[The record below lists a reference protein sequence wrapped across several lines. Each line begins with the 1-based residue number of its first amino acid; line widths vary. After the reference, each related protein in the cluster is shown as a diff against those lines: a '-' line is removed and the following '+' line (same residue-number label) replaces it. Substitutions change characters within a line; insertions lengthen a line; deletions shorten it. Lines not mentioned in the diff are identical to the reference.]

1 MDTTFYVFILL
12 IFVSVVFLLEGAY
25 LTWNAY
31 KGPEIN
37 RIERRLRAMSAGA
50 ATGEASLLKERL
62 LSDTRSIE
70 RLLLRVPRIRHL
82 DRLLLQSGLEM
93 NVGTLMAVIGG
104 AAFAGFILANLFAA
118 PLPVALL
125 SIVVGGGIPLMYVT
139 RRRRKRLIRMEE
151 QLPDAMDLMG
161 RALRVGNSLP
171 NSIKMIA
178 DEMSDPL
185 ATEFRVVFDE
195 VNYGFS
201 MHDALMNL
209 ANRVPLTDLRYFVLA
224 VLIQRETG
232 GNLAEL
238 LDNIAAL
245 IRARFKLM
253 GTIRVLSAEGRLSA
267 WVLTILPFALAGV
280 ISLINPGFLAVLWTD
295 PAGTLLIWLCL
306 IMMAVGIFWM
316 RRIIRIR
323 V

>member
-1 MDTTFYVFILL
+1 MDTAFYVFILL

-118 PLPVALL
+118 PLPVVLL
-125 SIVVGGGIPLMYVT
+125 SIVVGGAIPLMYVT

-185 ATEFRVVFDE
+185 AAEFRVVFDE

-316 RRIIRIR
+316 RRVIRIR